1 MCVAHGCSRCDPVQ
15 LEGQEATQIAA
26 AAAAAVGVNE
36 TFDRLIHAY
45 VADLAYLTQSRGHAC
60 VCVCVWATIRSPQHL
75 FVLLMAYGRWE
86 ATKTFLLM
94 INEKRDRERERE
106 GEGQNC
112 MGRQK
117 GHLAAV
123 AIPAWPGYSRRMDA
137 CVEMR

>member
-1 MCVAHGCSRCDPVQ
+1 M
-15 LEGQEATQIAA
+15 
-26 AAAAAVGVNE
+26 
-36 TFDRLIHAY
+36 
-45 VADLAYLTQSRGHAC
+45 C

-106 GEGQNC
+106 GEEEGQNC